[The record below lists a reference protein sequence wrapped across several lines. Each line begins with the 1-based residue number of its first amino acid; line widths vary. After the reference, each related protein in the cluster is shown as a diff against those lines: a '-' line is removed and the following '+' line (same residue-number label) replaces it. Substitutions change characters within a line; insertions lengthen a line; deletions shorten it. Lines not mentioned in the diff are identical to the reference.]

1 MKLKTTF
8 FALLL
13 SCLLLVAHPAQAS
26 EGGSALEAKNAALV
40 RQAFAD
46 WKAGRGSVF
55 DLLSEDAVW
64 TVSGNSPVSGVY
76 RGRQDLV
83 ERAVKPINARLS
95 TPITPQVR
103 QIVAEGDTVAVFWD
117 GRATAR
123 DGRRY
128 ENSYAWL
135 FTMSQGR
142 IVRATAYLDT
152 WLLVELMK

>member
-1 MKLKTTF
+1 MKLKTVC
-8 FALLL
+8 FALLM
-13 SCLLLVAHPAQAS
+13 SFCLLAAPLAQAS
-26 EGGSALEAKNAALV
+26 GDVAVRNAELV
-40 RQAFAD
+40 RQAFED

-55 DLLSEDAVW
+55 DLLSDDAEW
-64 TVSGNSPVSGVY
+64 TVAGNSPVSDVY

-83 ERAVKPINARLS
+83 ERAVKPIAAHLS
-95 TPITPQVR
+95 TPITPRVR

-117 GRATAR
+117 GRAKAK

-135 FTMSQGR
+135 FTMGEGR